1 MNASPSKFR
10 YKCSSCN
17 ELHDGLPDVTF
28 ARPDAYDRLSE
39 AERMERALLNEDF
52 CIIDGTRYFLR
63 CIAEA
68 PIAGYNEDFG
78 WGLWAEVGWTGFKK
92 VWEAYSFE
100 EAAQEL
106 EITGTVDNTL
116 QHYPETIG
124 LSCTV
129 KLLDDG
135 QRPHV
140 VVSDE
145 SHLLGGHQ
153 KNGLTLEEAIRQ
165 ARTVGALLVVG

>member
-1 MNASPSKFR
+1 MNATPSKFR

-28 ARPDAYDRLSE
+28 ARPEPFDQMSEIDRI
-39 AERMERALLNEDF
+39 ERALINEDF
-52 CIIDGTRYFLR
+52 CIIDGNRYFLR

-68 PIAGYNEDFG
+68 PIAGYDEDFG
-78 WGLWAEVGWTGFKK
+78 WGLWAEVPWPGFKK
-92 VWEAYSFE
+92 VWEAYSYE
-100 EAAQEL
+100 EAPQEL
-106 EITGTVDNTL
+106 EVDGTIANTL
-116 QHYPETIG
+116 QHYPETLG
-124 LSCTV
+124 LACTV

-140 VVSDE
+140 AAIDTA
-145 SHLLGGHQ
+145 HLLAQHQ
-153 KNGLTLEEAIRQ
+153 KDGLSLEEAIRQ